1 MKIRRNPRKHNLL
14 TNHLIDTFVF
24 IIPWTIFWV
33 LVCAKHGDWCCGYP
47 VMSKTL
53 STSSASTKS
62 PLRCRHPQEAN
73 GMSCCFMSEARTNMG
88 VERTGQ
94 FSSGFWGLRLIYL
107 LVNWLYCSE
116 VSYSLW
122 WEELLFWKLLFA
134 VHLRAPLR
142 MGHTVREGGW
152 YRYLEWGTGAR
163 EPQLSDSSQFSLWKR
178 FTHICS

>member
-1 MKIRRNPRKHNLL
+1 MCQAWWLVLWIPSDEQN
-14 TNHLIDTFVF
+14 FVH
-24 IIPWTIFWV
+24 V
-33 LVCAKHGDWCCGYP
+33 LCFHQKP
-47 VMSKTL
+47 FFFFF
-53 STSSASTKS
+53 KS